1 VTTAW
6 VVAGASSYAK
16 APNLPGVED
25 AEETC
30 QQIVDHLLRVGYPA
44 ERVMN
49 SCGPELVRTRFFVRL
64 NEFVATQVPA
74 GGTLVVIWLG
84 HGGVDPATRRRVWA
98 TTDGSFDL
106 YPGVDA
112 TFANSGYASEG
123 ITPDLLYGMTQRVM
137 PTNARTV
144 FITDTARGG
153 SFEAKGG
160 TISLLGPSA
169 QDFDPMPGV
178 YALSPTPGKSVPAG
192 ITAKALASCIVPSA
206 STDGTPG
213 LTARELISCYIS
225 QMSSNGVTTQEA
237 GTWEGELLITFP
249 ARQGEAKQPLLP
261 GWTPAKHALTWG
273 GGGMGLGFGVA
284 SIVTYSQG
292 LSLNRDISSGVYG
305 RAGDPRLDGAVERYN
320 ALGSRMPYLIVGTV
334 VGAGAMTVGLLLPTK
349 DTTTNLTVMAGPT
362 GFAVAGRF

>member
-1 VTTAW
+1 MHEFSLVYHVRMLFFFLFFLYTPFSSIFFAGTGGAMRKLIILALVLIGLIPARAYAQEVTTAW

-16 APNLPGVED
+16 APGLPGVED

-30 QQIVDHLLRVGYPA
+30 QQIVYHLLRVGYPA

-84 HGGVDPATRRRVWA
+84 HGGADPTTKRKVWA

-106 YPGVDA
+106 YPGSDHLTIV
-112 TFANSGYASEG
+112 NPGYVSEG

-137 PTNARTV
+137 PTNAQALFV
-144 FITDTARGG
+144 TDTARGG
-153 SFEAKGG
+153 EFEAKGG

-225 QMSSNGVTTQEA
+225 QLSSNGVTTQEA
-237 GTWEGELLITFP
+237 GNWEGELLITFP
-249 ARQGEAKQPLLP
+249 EKAGAAKTPPPLLP
-261 GWTPAKHALTWG
+261 G
-273 GGGMGLGFGVA
+273 
-284 SIVTYSQG
+284 
-292 LSLNRDISSGVYG
+292 
-305 RAGDPRLDGAVERYN
+305 
-320 ALGSRMPYLIVGTV
+320 
-334 VGAGAMTVGLLLPTK
+334 
-349 DTTTNLTVMAGPT
+349 
-362 GFAVAGRF
+362 